1 MKKMFSMPVS
11 MAQQLEK
18 IAKQN
23 NITQSAI
30 VVSALTIYMMM
41 YKFSPTESKKLDDL
55 IPKDQ
60 VKWAELDNLLNSL
73 NKG

>member
-1 MKKMFSMPVS
+1 MKKLVSMPVS

-18 IAKQN
+18 IASQN
-23 NITQSAI
+23 KTTQSAI

-41 YKFSPTESKKLDDL
+41 YKFSPLESKKLDDL

-60 VKWAELDNLLNSL
+60 VKWAELDNLLNTL